1 MSPVLVTRLLLKR
14 WFTRPAFAV
23 IAAAASLG
31 IVGVHAIDAWKAS
44 KHPRVASPEPSTT
57 TVIGRA
63 SIDHIKPDRISWSI
77 SVDVSGKRKP
87 DVERALVAARQR
99 AVQQLLDAG
108 INAREIRI
116 LEPGIDEQT
125 TETNRSFDDNSSTA
139 IVTGYEGSQSI
150 DVHSARL
157 DTILDAYAAISV
169 AAPPEL
175 SVPAPECWLSDTA
188 SMRRHVQEAALD
200 DVHRQATELGRQL
213 GAPALGRLTSFTTN
227 DVDLAGRPDIWACNE
242 GMSIQATA
250 VATYW
255 LK

>member
-1 MSPVLVTRLLLKR
+1 MSPVFDTRLLSKR
-14 WFTRPAFAV
+14 WFHMPAFAV

-44 KHPRVASPEPSTT
+44 KQARAASPEPSTT
-57 TVIGRA
+57 TMIGRA
-63 SIDHIKPDRISWSI
+63 SMDHIQPDRISWSI
-77 SVDVSGKRKP
+77 SVDVSGARKP
-87 DVERALVAARQR
+87 DVERALVASRQR

-108 INAREIRI
+108 ISAREIRI
-116 LEPGIDEQT
+116 LEPSIDEQT
-125 TETNRSFDDNSSTA
+125 TETNRSYDGNATES
-139 IVTGYEGSQSI
+139 VTGYDGRQTI

-157 DTILDAYAAISV
+157 DAILGAYAAISV

-175 SVPAPECWLSDTA
+175 SVPAPECWVSDMA

-200 DVHRQATELGRQL
+200 DLRRQASML
-213 GAPALGRLTSFTTN
+213 GAPALGRLTSFTPN
-227 DVDLAGRPDIWACNE
+227 DVNLGARPDVWACNE
-242 GMSIQATA
+242 GTSIQATA